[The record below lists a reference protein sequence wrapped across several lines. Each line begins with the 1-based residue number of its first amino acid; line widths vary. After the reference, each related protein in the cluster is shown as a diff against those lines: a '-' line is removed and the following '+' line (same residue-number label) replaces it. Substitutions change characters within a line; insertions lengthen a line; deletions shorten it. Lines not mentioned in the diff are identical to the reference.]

1 MSNNGYLI
9 LYDICKQANAHLKKR
24 KAKEVLERKTAY
36 TVAPERNTFERDRLR
51 DILLSKDNKEK
62 SWIMIQI
69 AVNCFKP
76 STSIRSRKSS
86 PNESYNINRA
96 RFLRDSLKTVCPSLK
111 VNTNRSADWPI
122 VKSQNSFFNKICNVV
137 ETIQKYGTLIV
148 KYNSPDDPFLLNG
161 VEDDIQT
168 RIYAD
173 VFKEGFSE
181 SLRKYLDPGTSENK
195 DSPMAWDYAVFL
207 AIEFLRNEKTNRT
220 EFFESKMSRFCQ
232 DSCNAKDSISKN
244 SSQAY
249 FNAAVN
255 IMEMIVSNFKL
266 VEREAE
272 PGDCW
277 FQVNNV
283 TTVADDEADPVH
295 PIMFKMKAGIY
306 QRWT

>member
-1 MSNNGYLI
+1 
-9 LYDICKQANAHLKKR
+9 
-24 KAKEVLERKTAY
+24 
-36 TVAPERNTFERDRLR
+36 
-51 DILLSKDNKEK
+51 
-62 SWIMIQI
+62 
-69 AVNCFKP
+69 
-76 STSIRSRKSS
+76 
-86 PNESYNINRA
+86 
-96 RFLRDSLKTVCPSLK
+96 
-111 VNTNRSADWPI
+111 
-122 VKSQNSFFNKICNVV
+122 
-137 ETIQKYGTLIV
+137 
-148 KYNSPDDPFLLNG
+148 
-161 VEDDIQT
+161 
-168 RIYAD
+168 
-173 VFKEGFSE
+173 
-181 SLRKYLDPGTSENK
+181 
-195 DSPMAWDYAVFL
+195 
-207 AIEFLRNEKTNRT
+207 
-220 EFFESKMSRFCQ
+220 MSRFCQ